1 MSAKIIVIANQ
12 KGGVGKT
19 SITMTL
25 AGTLAKKNY
34 KTLVLDADPQATA
47 TRWMSTASDENPFPA
62 AVVGVYIAGEK
73 IHREIKKFVEDY
85 TYILVDCPPAADSP
99 ITQSALLV
107 ADLVLIPIIPSPPD
121 IWAALSIRKVID
133 NAKIINENL
142 MARLVINMHQEK
154 TNISKEIKNL
164 LPQFEIPILKTT
176 ISTRVSFKESA
187 ALGCTLQ
194 DLGKKANA
202 SIEEIENLTQEIIK
216 LFNDLIIQ

>member
-25 AGTLAKKNY
+25 AGTLANKNH

-47 TRWMSTASDENPFPA
+47 TRWMSTASDEKPFPA

-73 IHREIKKFVEDY
+73 IHREIKKFIDDY
-85 TYILVDCPPAADSP
+85 IYILVDCPPAADSP
-99 ITQSALLV
+99 IAQSALLV
-107 ADLVLIPIIPSPPD
+107 ADLVLIPLIPSPPD
-121 IWAALSIRKVID
+121 IWAALSIRKAID

-142 MARLVINMHQEK
+142 MARIVINMHQEK
-154 TNISKEIKNL
+154 TNISKEILNL

-176 ISTRVSFKESA
+176 IRTRVSFKESA

-194 DLGKKANA
+194 DLGKKAAA
-202 SIEEIENLTQEIIK
+202 SIDEIENLTQEIIK
-216 LFNDLIIQ
+216 LFNDSII